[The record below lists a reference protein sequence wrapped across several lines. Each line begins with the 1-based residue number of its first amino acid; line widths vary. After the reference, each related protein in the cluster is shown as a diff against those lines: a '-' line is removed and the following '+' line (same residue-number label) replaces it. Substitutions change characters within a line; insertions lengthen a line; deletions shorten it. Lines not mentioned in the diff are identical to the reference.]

1 VFGGL
6 WIFVSDRLLFLLVDD
21 PQVQYKIQNYKGWFF
36 VLASAIL
43 IYFALSNALKRQR
56 EAEISLQESHERFQK
71 IFETSLDA
79 ILLALPDGSILAAN
93 PAACKIFGRSEEE
106 ILRGGRNDL
115 VDISDPRLASALEQR
130 DREGYFSGELTCLR
144 KDGTKFPVELSS
156 VIYVDSLGQVR
167 TNVHIRDISDRYK
180 AKQVLLEYNAHLEK
194 DMQARTQE
202 LRDAQ
207 ETLLKQ
213 ERQTTFGQLAGGVA
227 HELRNPLGVIANAVY
242 YLRLIVPQSEE
253 KVLEYLGILE
263 RESQTAVQIISD
275 LLNFSSVETGD
286 RQSSNVADLIQAVLM
301 KHPLPK
307 RITLKLEP
315 PKTIPPVFVDAHQI
329 EQAIECLVVNAC
341 EAMEGAGIL
350 GINVDRSITQKKSFV
365 TITIKDNGSGIS
377 PENQLKIFEPLF
389 TTKTRRIGL
398 GLALSRR
405 LIEVNGGRIEVKST
419 VGKGTT
425 FTLYLPVKLERKE

>member
-1 VFGGL
+1 
-6 WIFVSDRLLFLLVDD
+6 
-21 PQVQYKIQNYKGWFF
+21 
-36 VLASAIL
+36 
-43 IYFALSNALKRQR
+43 
-56 EAEISLQESHERFQK
+56 
-71 IFETSLDA
+71 
-79 ILLALPDGSILAAN
+79 
-93 PAACKIFGRSEEE
+93 
-106 ILRGGRNDL
+106 
-115 VDISDPRLASALEQR
+115 
-130 DREGYFSGELTCLR
+130 
-144 KDGTKFPVELSS
+144 